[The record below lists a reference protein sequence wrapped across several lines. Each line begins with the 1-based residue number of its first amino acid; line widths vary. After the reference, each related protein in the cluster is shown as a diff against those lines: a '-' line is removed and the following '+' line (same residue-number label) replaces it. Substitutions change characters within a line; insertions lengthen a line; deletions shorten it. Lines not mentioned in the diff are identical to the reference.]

1 LACFWGVQT
10 PIFFVW
16 KNSTQ
21 IEVLVFLK
29 NIVSWESGGG
39 QYYNFV
45 HNLIFF

>member
-1 LACFWGVQT
+1 LACFWGVQI

-21 IEVLVFLK
+21 TEVLVFK
-29 NIVSWESGGG
+29 KTIVSWESGGG
-39 QYYNFV
+39 QYYTFV